1 MPEGNLPV
9 DTGTADDMPLSFEQG
24 VSLLDSLEEK
34 SEAATDKAPP
44 SDEDGEDT
52 PPVDQDAAEEDD
64 QDKPEGE
71 EPAAEEPEDDTPE
84 WDKPEAAK
92 PDDKTPEGFASPNAK
107 FKLEDGTEVTVAD
120 LARNN
125 MFQADY
131 TRKTQAVAQ
140 EREVLHQRFAQVQQ
154 FEQQLSQ
161 QTELTLDI
169 LARLIPP
176 EPTPELRSQDPIGY
190 MEARAARDDAVRSL
204 QSVYDAQQNARAQTW
219 QQMTAQQRQAAVQ
232 RQQHETENLMLKMPQ
247 LRDPK
252 KRTAFANDIVKGAT
266 EYGFQPNELSDLV
279 DHRYVMMMADAI
291 RYRRGQQNKGQAKQ
305 RAETAQQQRT
315 TVPRPAGATR
325 PAVTNN
331 LSEKKALE
339 RLSKTGSMEAAIE
352 LEMLKA
358 ANRKPARRK

>member
-1 MPEGNLPV
+1 MPDGNLPA
-9 DTGTADDMPLSFEQG
+9 DAGTADTTPLSFDQG
-24 VSLLDSLEEK
+24 VSLLNSLEEK
-34 SEAATDKAPP
+34 SEAATGKAPP
-44 SDEDGEDT
+44 PEEDEEDT
-52 PPVDQDAAEEDD
+52 PPAEQAAAEEDE

-71 EPAAEEPEDDTPE
+71 EPAEEEPEDDTPE
-84 WDKPEAAK
+84 WDKPDKSK
-92 PDDKTPEGFASPNAK
+92 PDDKAPEGFASPNAK

-154 FEQQLSQ
+154 FEQQLTQ

-176 EPTPELRSQDPIGY
+176 EPTAELRSQDPIGY

-204 QSVYDAQQNARAQTW
+204 QSVYEAQQNARNQTW
-219 QQMTAQQRQAAVQ
+219 QQATAAQRQAAVQ
-232 RQQHETENLMLKMPQ
+232 RQQQETENLLMKMPQ
-247 LRDPK
+247 LRDAK
-252 KRTAFANDIVKGAT
+252 KREAFANDIVKGAT
-266 EYGFQPNELSDLV
+266 EYGFEPRELSDLV

-291 RYRRGQQNKGQAKQ
+291 RYRRSLQNKGQAKQ
-305 RAETAQQQRT
+305 RAETAQRSP
-315 TVPRPAGATR
+315 VPRPVGTSR
-325 PAVTNN
+325 PALTNS